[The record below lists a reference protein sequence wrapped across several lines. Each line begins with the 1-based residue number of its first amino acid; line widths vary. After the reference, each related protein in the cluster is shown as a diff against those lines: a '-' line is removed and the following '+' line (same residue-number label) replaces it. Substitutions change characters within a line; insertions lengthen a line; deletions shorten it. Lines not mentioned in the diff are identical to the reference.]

1 MLDRRADRA
10 ARRGHSLSSFLEVRI
25 RLVKLAHLAIS
36 SPTQVAVPGVSQVEL
51 RDLLEAPC
59 RVEARSEFIGQRL
72 IVEKTVGAGRTDGL
86 FVKAHRLN
94 LAAFNAR
101 DLGGY
106 ERRTTLEI
114 FRAMRC
120 PHL

>member
-1 MLDRRADRA
+1 MLHRRADSA
-10 ARRGHSLSSFLEVRI
+10 ARRGYSFSSFFEVRI
-25 RLVKLAHLAIS
+25 RLVELAHLAIG
-36 SPTQVAVPGVSQVEL
+36 SPTQVTVSGVSQVEL
-51 RDLLEAPC
+51 RDLLEAPA
-59 RVEARSEFIGQRL
+59 RVEARREFIGERL
-72 IVEKTVGAGRTDGL
+72 NVQKAVGAGRADGL

-114 FRAMRC
+114 FRAMG
-120 PHL
+120 